1 MAEEELQLIWEDV
14 VALISLN
21 PLAAEQL
28 KGIALRRRLAEVK
41 SKLAALPPAE
51 DGDKSNTPETHPD
64 G

>member
-14 VALISLN
+14 VELIGLN

-28 KGIALRRRLAEVK
+28 KGIALRRRLTEVE
-41 SKLAALPPAE
+41 SKLAALAPVE
-51 DGDKSNTPETHPD
+51 DGDQPDTPETHPD